1 MSSVDI
7 ESLPVEDS
15 EIPEQDIVEAATDS
29 VNWSASAINAT
40 SNVLK
45 RLYEDV
51 VVVAD
56 SAMDEDREAQAKELV
71 NDDSRCLIPET

>member
-7 ESLPVEDS
+7 EPLPVEDS
-15 EIPEQDIVEAATDS
+15 EIPEQDIGEAATDS
-29 VNWSASAINAT
+29 TSWSASAINAT

-56 SAMDEDREAQAKELV
+56 SAMDEDREAQA
-71 NDDSRCLIPET
+71 

>member
-7 ESLPVEDS
+7 EPLPVEDS

-29 VNWSASAINAT
+29 VSWSASAINAT

-56 SAMDEDREAQAKELV
+56 SAMDEDREAQA
-71 NDDSRCLIPET
+71 